1 MATTTAIYTELKSA
15 LEAITGLRV
24 YESVPSALNQL
35 PSAIIIPEDFNPL
48 VTMGGNVFTYTVR
61 IVLFAG
67 SVSTAQAFKT
77 ATNWLDPTGA
87 TSVLAAV
94 NADATLG
101 GAVDC
106 AFIRSAGIVQREEFG
121 SGDVVA
127 AEFLLEYWR
136 T

>member
-1 MATTTAIYTELKSA
+1 MATTTAIYTGMKTA

-24 YESVPSALNQL
+24 YESVPAALNQL
-35 PSAIIIPEDFNPL
+35 PSAIIIPEDFDPL
-48 VTMGGNVFTYTVR
+48 VTMGGNVFKYTVR

-77 ATNWLDPTGA
+77 ANNWLDPTGA